1 MRIACQIV
9 AVTPDDL
16 MPPDL
21 PALLADSLRRDLAAF
36 VDAVDATGRAALE
49 SDSALRRA
57 FAQVAATS
65 RFVLE
70 TLTQEP
76 ALLGEMY
83 RSGALSGAA
92 AAVAA
97 EQRFARLDEV
107 VGEQAFMDALRR
119 LRRHE
124 WLRIAWRDLAGLAD
138 IDEVLRD
145 QSTVAEGCIV
155 AALERSRRL
164 LAPRFGSAVDRH
176 GASVDLLVLGMGKL
190 GGWELNFSSD
200 IDLVFLYSSAGE
212 TNGRSCVANETYF
225 VRLGQKLIRLLD
237 EATPEGFVFRVD
249 MRLRPFGDS
258 GPLALSYAAFEAYL
272 QQHGRD
278 WERYAYI
285 KARPLSA
292 HDRGEELRDQ
302 VLRPFVYRRYLDFG
316 VFAALRE
323 MKALIDRDVARRDLR
338 DNIKLGPGG
347 IREIEFVAQLFQLVR
362 GGSIPQLRTTELR
375 RALTCLAAKRL
386 LAPEVVDHLRAAY
399 RFLRRVENRLQAHA
413 QKQTHDLPPED
424 TARARLAYAMGYSQW
439 SEFATELAAHRERV
453 SSIFE
458 EVVIGPERPGAPGLR
473 GVWDEDLDVTEIK
486 SILARSGVE
495 DGAAIARIIADLRT
509 SGLYRRLD
517 ETGRRRLD
525 ALMPKLVAR
534 LVNLSEPRQVMRRLT
549 RILSA
554 VGRRSAYFALLSEN
568 PLALARLVELC
579 GETDFLAGRIA
590 EHPLL
595 LDELLD
601 PRIFSAPPERAE
613 LESTLNER
621 LEYVD
626 GADVETQMEVLRE
639 FQRAASFRVAVSDLS
654 GQLPVMKVSDR
665 LTDIAELILE
675 RTLAM
680 AQTQLVE
687 RHGWPVCVEEGERR
701 RAGFAVVAYGK
712 LGGIELGYGSDLDL
726 VFLHDSCG
734 EEQYTD
740 GDKTLDNARFFARL
754 GQRIIN
760 LLSTQT
766 RSGVLYEVDMR
777 LRPSGNSGPMVAA
790 LRAFEKYQ
798 REDAWTWEHQALLR
812 ARSVA
817 GAATVRQQF
826 ERLRCDVLREAVRR
840 DTLQHDV
847 ATMRARMRRE
857 LSRAEPGGFDLK
869 QDRGGVADL
878 EFIVQYLVLRHAADT
893 PQLLTYSD
901 NVRQLEA
908 LSSEGVVEQN
918 QAQQLTTIYLA
929 FRQRLHR
936 LALIGAEGI
945 IDAGELSEEREYV
958 AACWDSVFA
967 TGGAAG

>member
-1 MRIACQIV
+1 MQFACQIV

-36 VDAVDATGRAALE
+36 VDSVDEAGRDALA
-49 SDSALRRA
+49 SDPELRRA
-57 FAQVAATS
+57 FGKVAASS

-70 TLTQEP
+70 TLTLEP
-76 ALLGEMY
+76 GLLDKMNA
-83 RSGALSGAA
+83 SGVLSSTAT
-92 AAVAA
+92 A
-97 EQRFARLDEV
+97 EATRQRFAALEETD
-107 VGEQAFMDALRR
+107 GEQAFMDELRR

-124 WLRIAWRDLAGLAD
+124 WLRIAWHDLAGLAE
-138 IDEVLRD
+138 IEAVLRD
-145 QSTVAEGCIV
+145 QSMVAEHCIA
-155 AALERSRRL
+155 AALQRSREL
-164 LAPRFGSAVDRH
+164 LAPRFGNAVDRH
-176 GASVDLLVLGMGKL
+176 GKNVDLLVLGMGKL

-200 IDLVFLYSSAGE
+200 IDLVFLFAGGGE

-237 EATPEGFVFRVD
+237 ETTPEGFVFRVD

-285 KARPLSA
+285 KARPMSA
-292 HDRGEELRDQ
+292 HTSGAELREQ

-316 VFAALRE
+316 VFASLRE

-347 IREIEFVAQLFQLVR
+347 IREIEFIAQLFQLVR
-362 GGSIPQLRTTELR
+362 GGSIPQLRTTELMR
-375 RALTCLAAKRL
+375 VLACLADKRL
-386 LAPEVVDHLRAAY
+386 LPPRAADNLREAY
-399 RFLRRVENRLQAHA
+399 RFLRRVENRLQAFA
-413 QKQTHDLPPED
+413 QQQTHELPQEGG
-424 TARARLAYAMGYSQW
+424 ARARLAYAMGFPEW
-439 SEFATELAAHRERV
+439 TEFAADLAAHRERV
-453 SSIFE
+453 SAIFE
-458 EVVIGPERPGAPGLR
+458 EVVIGPERPGAPSPR
-473 GVWDEDLDVTEIK
+473 GAWDEDLDVAEIEG
-486 SILARSGVE
+486 ILAESGVD
-495 DGAAIARIIADLRT
+495 DGAAVARIIADLRS

-517 ETGRRRLD
+517 ATGRRRLD
-525 ALMPKLVAR
+525 ALMPR
-534 LVNLSEPRQVMRRLT
+534 LIASLANQAEPTQVMRRLA

-568 PLALARLVELC
+568 PVALARLVELC

-601 PRIFSAPPERAE
+601 PRIFSEPPDRAE
-613 LESTLNER
+613 LESGLSER
-621 LEYVD
+621 LEYID
-626 GADVETQMEVLRE
+626 DADVEGQMEVLRE

-654 GQLPVMKVSDR
+654 GRLPVMKVSDR

-680 AQTQLVE
+680 ALGQLVE
-687 RHGWPVCVEEGERR
+687 RHGWPMCVEKGNSR
-701 RAGFAVVAYGK
+701 RAGFAIVAYGK

-740 GDKTLDNARFFARL
+740 GEKKLDNSRFFARL

-777 LRPSGNSGPMVAA
+777 LRPSGKSGPMVAA
-790 LRAFEKYQ
+790 VRAFEKYQ

-817 GAATVRQQF
+817 GSTTVRQQF
-826 ERLRCDVLREAVRR
+826 EQLRCDVLREAVRR
-840 DTLQHDV
+840 DTLHQEV

-878 EFIVQYLVLRHAADT
+878 EFIVQYLVLRNAAER
-893 PQLLTYSD
+893 PQLLTFSD

-908 LSSEGVVEQN
+908 LATEAVVEQDV
-918 QAQQLTTIYLA
+918 AQRLTAIYLA

-945 IDAGELSEEREYV
+945 IGDEELSEERGFV
-958 AACWDSVFA
+958 ASCWDSVF
-967 TGGAAG
+967 GAGSTAG